1 MPFSTANVDSPDIL
15 TALCRLLIAVSER
28 IPLVFPVHPR
38 TRKNLVAFGL
48 LDGLQFLSIT
58 NYPFPFPSPS
68 LPRFPL
74 PLHKFIESYQFFP
87 SDACLCAFLSLV
99 LRQQF

>member
-38 TRKNLVAFGL
+38 TDK
-48 LDGLQFLSIT
+48 I
-58 NYPFPFPSPS
+58 
-68 LPRFPL
+68 
-74 PLHKFIESYQFFP
+74 
-87 SDACLCAFLSLV
+87 
-99 LRQQF
+99 